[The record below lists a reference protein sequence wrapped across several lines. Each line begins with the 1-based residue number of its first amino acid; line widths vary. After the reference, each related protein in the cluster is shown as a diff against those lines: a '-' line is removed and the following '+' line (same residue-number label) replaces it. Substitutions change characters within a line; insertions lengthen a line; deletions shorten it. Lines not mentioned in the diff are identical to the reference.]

1 MKLALK
7 DFQTE
12 AVTDLVQKL
21 RRAARDA
28 REGELQSVA
37 LSSPTG
43 SGKTVMA
50 AAAIESLLLGDA
62 DHGPNPQTTF
72 LWITDQPELN
82 EQTRRKM
89 METSEALG
97 PSNVVEIDTS
107 FDQETFSPGTLYFL
121 NTQKLGKGTNLTTHG
136 DGRTFTF
143 WETITNTVSERP
155 GNFYVFVDEAH
166 RGMSESAAK
175 QKEAT
180 TIIQKFIK
188 GSPGE
193 IPEVP
198 LIAGISATPA
208 RFDRLIDGTGRT
220 ARRVDVP
227 PEDVRESGL
236 LKEIVTLYHPRE
248 AQSSDMTM
256 LRAAARSWRG
266 FDRQWAEYCKR
277 QGELPV
283 RPILVVQVQDGTK
296 AQVSRTDIASAI
308 DAIEA
313 ETDTLPARAFAH
325 AFQEGSDLEV
335 AGRKLRYLAPADVD
349 ADPEVRVVFFKT
361 ALNTGWDCPR
371 AEAMMSFR
379 TANDHTLIAQLVG
392 RMVRTPLARRIDS
405 DERLNTV
412 SLYLP
417 HYDEAGLRKVVDRLT
432 TPDPTILP
440 PTEVRMGEQAL
451 TLERAADSGEAFAA
465 LGQLPSYVVPR
476 AKKTSEVNRLM
487 KLSRRLGQDEI
498 DPDAQEKAKEVLLGV
513 LRSEYEQAKTTEWF
527 RSVVEEKGKIEVSSV
542 EWRLLTALG
551 DQDAETIEL
560 DVSAENVDDLFDAV
574 GRKLGEGLHKAW
586 WKSRFEEDPS
596 SKTTAKLELFA
607 LCADPAVPRRVEA
620 TAQETVQEWLKK
632 HQSAIKGLAEG
643 SQQAYNEVRKL
654 AADPELAPIGYP
666 TTIEEKKAG
675 EVWSKHLYVDKESLY
690 SAKLNKWETRVVEEE
705 LGKEEVVGWLRNPPR
720 KAWSLCVPYTLG
732 GEQRPLYPDFLFVR
746 ADSSGG
752 FVVDLLDPH
761 RMDLEDAPAKA
772 AGLARYADKHG
783 HEFGR
788 IELIIVEGDEI
799 KRLDLTDE
807 RVRGRVRGVNDHTH
821 LRQLYESATG

>member
-1 MKLALK
+1 VKLALK
-7 DFQTE
+7 DFQTD
-12 AVTDLVQKL
+12 AVSDLVQKL

-28 REGELQSVA
+28 REGESQSVA

-50 AAAIESLLLGDA
+50 AAALETLLLGDA
-62 DHGPNPQTTF
+62 DHGPSPETTF

-89 METSEALG
+89 LETSAALG
-97 PSNVVEIDTS
+97 PSNVVVIDPS

-136 DGRTFTF
+136 DERTFTL
-143 WETITNTVSERP
+143 WETVANTVRECP

-166 RGMSESAAK
+166 RGMSENQNKRA
-175 QKEAT
+175 EAT
-180 TIIQKFIK
+180 AIVQKFIK

-198 LIAGISATPA
+198 LVAGISATPA
-208 RFDRLIDGTGRT
+208 RFDRLIEGTGRT
-220 ARRVDVP
+220 ARRVDVG
-227 PEDVRESGL
+227 PEKVRESGL
-236 LKEIVTLYHPRE
+236 LKEIVTLYHPSE
-248 AQSSDMTM
+248 AQPSDMTM

-266 FDRQWAEYCKR
+266 FDRQWAEYCQR
-277 QGELPV
+277 EDELPV

-296 AQVSRTDIASAI
+296 AQVSRTDIAAAI

-313 ETDTLPARAFAH
+313 ETDTLPARAYAH
-325 AFQEGSDLEV
+325 AFQEGGDLEV
-335 AGRKLRYLAPADVD
+335 GGRKLRYLAPADVD

-412 SLYLP
+412 TLYLP
-417 HYDEAGLRKVVDRLT
+417 HYDEAGLKKVVDRLT

-451 TLERAADSGEAFAA
+451 TLKRAADSDETFAA
-465 LGQLPSYVVPR
+465 LEQLPSYVVPR

-487 KLSRRLGQDEI
+487 KLSRRLSQDEI

-513 LRSEYEQAKTTEWF
+513 LRSEYERVKSSEWF
-527 RSVVEEKGKIEVSSV
+527 KVVVEEKGKVEVRSLD
-542 EWRLLTALG
+542 WRLWTALG
-551 DQDAETIEL
+551 ELDAETIEL

-586 WKSRFEEDPS
+586 WKSRFEEDPAM
-596 SKTTAKLELFA
+596 KTTAKLELFA
-607 LCADPAVPRRVEA
+607 LCTDPDVPRRVEA
-620 TAQETVQEWLKK
+620 TAQQTVQKWLKK
-632 HQSAIKGLAEG
+632 HHAAIKGLPEG

-675 EVWSKHLYVDKESLY
+675 EAWRKHLYVDEDALY

-705 LGKEEVVGWLRNPPR
+705 LGKGEVVGWLRNPPR
-720 KAWSLCVPYTLG
+720 KPWSLCVPYTLG

-746 ADSSGG
+746 SDSGG
-752 FVVDLLDPH
+752 LVVDLLDPH

-772 AGLARYADKHG
+772 AGLARYADKHH

-799 KRLDLTDE
+799 KRLDLADE
-807 RVRGRVRGVNDHTH
+807 LVRERVRGVNDHTH
-821 LRQLYESATG
+821 LRRLYESATG